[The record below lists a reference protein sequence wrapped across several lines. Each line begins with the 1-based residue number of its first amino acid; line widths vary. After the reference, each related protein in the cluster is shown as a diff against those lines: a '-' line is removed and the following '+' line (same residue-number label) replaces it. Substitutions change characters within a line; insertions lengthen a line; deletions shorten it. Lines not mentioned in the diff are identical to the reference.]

1 MTMETRTN
9 DSLAKAI
16 EARVRKAGT
25 SFYWGMRLLAPERR
39 AAMYAIYVFCREV
52 DDIVDGDLPVPEKHR
67 QLDGWRMEIRAVFRG
82 DPATDIGNA
91 LLTPVRRFGL
101 QLDDFLAVID
111 GMQMDADGPI
121 QAPDGNIFDLYIDRV
136 ACAVGRLSVR
146 AFGAD
151 EAGLPVASALG
162 RALQITNILRDL
174 DEDAE
179 IGRLYLPREL
189 LTAHGIE
196 ATDPKTVLAHPRL
209 SEVCSVLAEDARQ
222 SFAEATRATHDC
234 PPGAMR
240 GSNVM
245 QAAYEAV
252 LTRLIAR
259 GWRNRAPVK
268 VPTLVKLWLV
278 LRHGL
283 LGAK

>member
-1 MTMETRTN
+1 MN
-9 DSLAKAI
+9 DSLTKAI
-16 EARVRKAGT
+16 EVRVRKAGT

-39 AAMYAIYVFCREV
+39 AAMFAIYVFCREV
-52 DDIVDGDLPVPEKHR
+52 DDIVDGDLPIPEKHR
-67 QLDGWRMEIRAVFRG
+67 LLDAWRMEIRAVFRG

-91 LLTPVRRFGL
+91 LLEPVRRFGL
-101 QLDDFLAVID
+101 QMDDFLAVID
-111 GMQMDADGPI
+111 GMQMDADGPVR
-121 QAPDGNIFDLYIDRV
+121 APDGNIFDLYIDRV

-162 RALQITNILRDL
+162 RGLQITNILRDL

-189 LTAHGIE
+189 LTAHGIASTE
-196 ATDPKTVLAHPRL
+196 PKEVLAHPRL
-209 SEVCSVLAEDARQ
+209 SEVCAILAEDALQ
-222 SFAEATRATHDC
+222 SFAEATRAVCDC
-234 PPGAMR
+234 PPGTMR

-252 LTRLIAR
+252 LSRLIAR
-259 GWRNRAPVK
+259 GWKNRRPVK
-268 VPTLVKLWLV
+268 VPKLVKIWLV
-278 LRHGL
+278 IRHGL